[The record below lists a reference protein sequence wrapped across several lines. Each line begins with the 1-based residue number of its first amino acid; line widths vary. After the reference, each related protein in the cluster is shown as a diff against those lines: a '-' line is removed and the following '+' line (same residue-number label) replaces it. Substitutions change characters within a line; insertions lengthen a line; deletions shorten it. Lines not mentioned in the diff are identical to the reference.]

1 MAEPC
6 SFGSVKNENVYCL
19 ICVLLIMLNVND
31 NVKCLICNR
40 ELRKKEKV
48 QKLSSK
54 AWENFVTISKSWT
67 NVNRWWVQELIC
79 SLWAIVHLSEVVHLS
94 KKYWK
99 TEKVKTIGKANYGTL
114 ISTKGNTFT
123 ERYDESNGWIRFQP
137 WALHRSSNFITMV
150 VTMVVSMFCK

>member
-31 NVKCLICNR
+31 SVKCLICNH

-54 AWENFVTISKSWT
+54 A
-67 NVNRWWVQELIC
+67 
-79 SLWAIVHLSEVVHLS
+79 
-94 KKYWK
+94 
-99 TEKVKTIGKANYGTL
+99 
-114 ISTKGNTFT
+114 
-123 ERYDESNGWIRFQP
+123 
-137 WALHRSSNFITMV
+137 
-150 VTMVVSMFCK
+150 